1 MLRLHGG
8 REGGKGGAEEDYVL
22 GEVAIYSACSQV
34 RRREEGGEE
43 GREEGGKG
51 REWQQ
56 GDWESRVEDRAV
68 SQSIRLKR

>member
-1 MLRLHGG
+1 
-8 REGGKGGAEEDYVL
+8 VL